1 MAMINS
7 SKSLFFSSIL
17 LVFDR
22 VFRIVGGTAVTIL
35 AARYFGPTDF
45 GVLAYAQSLM
55 VLVTFIAALGLPEIA
70 LREMVRRVDDI
81 ELITLAALCLRIT
94 GGVAAVLIAITIS
107 IIGESDYQSK
117 WIVVIIA
124 CGLIFQA
131 FDVFE
136 WRLQAIKRPR
146 LIVVIRLS
154 SFMTFAVAKISLII
168 NGGNIQTFALL
179 LTAEM
184 ASSAVIFAMH
194 SIRSFAIFDIDR
206 IYTVAKKLL
215 MLALPMLIR
224 SAMIAVYLRADQI
237 SVSWVLNTT
246 SLGLYASAAR
256 LTEIWFFFP
265 AAIMMVYAPELAA
278 KWQTDRLSFE
288 KVFRLLMVA
297 LTAAAGIF
305 ALVMIVFSQQI
316 VATVFGSSFS
326 LAASALPFLGL
337 SVIFGT
343 VGQVSSLW
351 LVNAG
356 ETHTAMK
363 QSLLCAC
370 ISIPLYL
377 IMTWQF
383 GIMGTAIGFAF
394 VQLFSS
400 ILVNAIFPES
410 RPLLYLQIN
419 ALTFGLFNMKSS
431 KARGAPI

>member
-1 MAMINS
+1 MVIIKS
-7 SKSLFFSSIL
+7 SNSLFFSSML

-70 LREMVRRVDDI
+70 LREMVRRIDDLEI
-81 ELITLAALCLRIT
+81 ITLAALFLRIT
-94 GGVAAVLIAITIS
+94 GGIAAVFIAFIIS
-107 IIGESDYQSK
+107 MIGQTDDQST
-117 WIVVIIA
+117 WIVVIIS

-154 SFMTFAVAKISLII
+154 SFVAFAAAKIYLIR
-168 NGGNIQTFALL
+168 NGGDIQTFALL
-179 LTAEM
+179 LSAEM
-184 ASSAVIFAMH
+184 ACSAVIFVLH

-206 IYTVAKKLL
+206 VFALAKKLL

-237 SVSWVLNTT
+237 SVNWVMNTK

-278 KWQTDRLSFE
+278 KWQTNRLSFE
-288 KVFRLLMVA
+288 KLFRTLLVTLVA
-297 LTAAAGIF
+297 ASSIF
-305 ALVMIVFSQQI
+305 ALIMIVFSHQI
-316 VATVFGSSFS
+316 VATVFGPSFS
-326 LAASALPFLGL
+326 LASTVLPFLGI
-337 SVIFGT
+337 SVVFGT

-356 ETHTAMK
+356 ETQTAMK

-370 ISIPLYL
+370 ISIPLYV

-383 GIMGTAIGFAF
+383 GIMGTAIAFAF
-394 VQLFSS
+394 VQMFSA
-400 ILVNAIFPES
+400 ILVNAMFQGS
-410 RPLLYLQIN
+410 RPLLYLQMN
-419 ALTFGLFNMKSS
+419 ALTFGLFNLKQSKSH
-431 KARGAPI
+431 GATV